1 MVWNL
6 YARNPDGTKAG
17 EIDHYNEAELT
28 PVFNDVGTWRL
39 KLPATASIL
48 QDLAQPG
55 AGMIACRDDV
65 PLVSGPQR
73 GWRRVKN
80 ATEDYVEFTGYTDEV
95 WLKNRTVSPSPTE
108 SYAPY
113 TVQATDN
120 RTGLAST
127 VISQYVDVNAGPSAV
142 ASREV
147 PGLTIGADPGAG
159 SSVTGTARWELS
171 LLAFIQPLAIS
182 GGIGFRVVQVGNSLQ
197 FQPYAVVDR
206 SASVKFSHALG
217 NLASLDYS
225 VTAPDGNYFFVGGTG
240 TGISR
245 VIKEYSDNDSV
256 AAWGRIEGEFVNRQD
271 TADAT
276 QLQQS
281 GTDALKNGTERLS
294 LAITPLETP
303 YQKFGV
309 HYFLGDQ
316 VTVKLEDTLPTVY
329 GESGL
334 IVDVLRSVTIKL
346 TPDEVSVT
354 PVIGTPGRSDLLR
367 MFRTL
372 KSAVKR
378 LNQLERQ

>member
-1 MVWNL
+1 MWNL

-17 EIDHYNEAELT
+17 EIDHFNEAELT
-28 PVFNDVGTWRL
+28 PVFCDVGSWTL
-39 KLPATASIL
+39 KLPATAAIL

-55 AGMIACRDDV
+55 AGLIACRDDL

-80 ATEDYVEFTGYTDEV
+80 ATEDYVEFKGYTDEV

-108 SYAPY
+108 AFPPY
-113 TVQATDN
+113 TVQGTDN
-120 RTGLAST
+120 RTGVAST
-127 VISQYVDVNAGPSAV
+127 VISQYVNANAGPGAIT
-142 ASREV
+142 SREV
-147 PGLTIGADPGAG
+147 PGLTIGPDPGAG
-159 SSVTGTARWELS
+159 ASVSGSARWELS
-171 LLAFIQPLAIS
+171 LLAFIQPLATS
-182 GGIGFRVVQVGNSLQ
+182 GGIGFRVVQVGNTLQ
-197 FQPYAVVDR
+197 FQPYAITDR
-206 SASVKFSHALG
+206 SDAVKFSHAMG

-225 VTAPDGNYFFVGGTG
+225 VTAPDGNYYYVGGNGTG
-240 TGISR
+240 TGR
-245 VIKEYSDNDSV
+245 TIKEYSDNDSI
-256 AAWGRIEGEFVNRQD
+256 ASWGRIEGEFVDRRD
-271 TADAT
+271 TSDAT
-276 QLQQS
+276 QLQQA
-281 GTDALKNGTERLS
+281 GTEALSNSTERLS
-294 LAITPLETP
+294 LAITPLETD

-367 MFRTL
+367 IFRTL